1 MPTPCQDAELTSLIT
16 GAGTIILGESYCS
29 SLSRSRLI
37 IFPTG
42 LSWLIGDSLSAVL
55 TSIIFLFIKH
65 PFDVGDVIDLGEE
78 GTFTVKEIRL
88 LSTIMLNG
96 HGTLVQASNVI
107 LDTLVSQAH
116 AGVSIRVSL
125 TELLLPDPAEQFI
138 QNIRRS
144 PQVCSLSSLTLA
156 RVRGND
162 CAP

>member
-1 MPTPCQDAELTSLIT
+1 MS
-16 GAGTIILGESYCS
+16 
-29 SLSRSRLI
+29 
-37 IFPTG
+37 PTG

-96 HGTLVQASNVI
+96 HGTLVQAPNVV
-107 LDTLVSQAH
+107 LDTLVSQPH
-116 AGVSIRVSL
+116 AGVFRSL
-125 TELLLPDPAEQFI
+125 TELLLPGPAEQFI

-144 PQVCSLSSLTLA
+144 PQVCLRSSLTS
-156 RVRGND
+156 V
-162 CAP
+162 